1 MFSIEDLD
9 LCPDC
14 PHNQDGFCEKKQM
27 ITLGTIE
34 CEYFIGKPIPKM
46 TKEEKQ
52 ELRKT
57 KAWICEQLKE
67 ANFLGK

>member
-1 MFSIEDLD
+1 MFSIDDLNV
-9 LCPDC
+9 CPEC
-14 PHNQDGFCEKKQM
+14 SYNQDGFCEKKQM
-27 ITLGTIE
+27 ITLGIIE
-34 CEYFIGKPIPKM
+34 CVFFTEKPLPKM

-52 ELRKT
+52 EFRAT